1 MRLGYHRY
9 LNSHERITPGLNPRF
24 RHSPPF
30 FWLPLLA
37 ALIFIFRVHGLLTLM
52 CYVFNWKIKPVQ
64 LAVRH
69 ASSSTLLPLV
79 LVDNKKEENNSLE

>member
-1 MRLGYHRY
+1 MKE
-9 LNSHERITPGLNPRF
+9 SHLVLTPVLDILL
-24 RHSPPF
+24 HSSGS
-30 FWLPLLA
+30 PLLA